1 MEIQTPILR
10 KLLTFWGLHFL
21 GLVVKF
27 VSFREHIA
35 LEYASEAADSLE
47 ILRELRY
54 SVGRQLM
61 QLHLKLEQDI
71 S

>member
-1 MEIQTPILR
+1 
-10 KLLTFWGLHFL
+10 
-21 GLVVKF
+21 VKF
-27 VSFREHIA
+27 VLFREHIA

-47 ILRELRY
+47 ILRELCY
-54 SVGRQLM
+54 SIGRQLM

>member
-1 MEIQTPILR
+1 
-10 KLLTFWGLHFL
+10 
-21 GLVVKF
+21 VKF